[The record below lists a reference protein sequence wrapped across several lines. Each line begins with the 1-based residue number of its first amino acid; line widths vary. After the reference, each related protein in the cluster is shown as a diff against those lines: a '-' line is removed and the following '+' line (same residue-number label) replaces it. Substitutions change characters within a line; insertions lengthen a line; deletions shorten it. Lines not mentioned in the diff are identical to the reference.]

1 MKSNQKVLIAED
13 SPTQALHLQMILEER
28 GYEVLHGLNGEEAMV
43 LLDENDPP
51 DIIISDIVMPI
62 MDGYEFCSRVKGND
76 KTREIPFIL
85 LTQLSNPDDVI
96 RGLQS
101 GADNFISKPYSE
113 EFLFDRITDI
123 MLNREIR
130 RRSPNLDITMEI
142 YFGGQKYKL
151 NSNRMQILDLLLS
164 TYYNAINKNKELED
178 KNLELKKLHKELKI
192 RNLQLKK
199 INDEKNKIIGIAAH
213 DLRSPLA
220 TISGFFSFISD
231 TIKENSI
238 KNQERVFST
247 INGMLDYM
255 LNLITDV
262 LDYSKIESGKL
273 DLKKEEFDLV
283 SCLKHHIE
291 LNNTLG
297 AQKNITIYFGHS
309 REKLIVFADRN
320 KLKQVMDNLLSN
332 ALKYSER
339 NTKVHVYISVLEKE
353 VQVVVNDQGK
363 GIPAKEVGE
372 IFKPFVTTSV
382 KPTAGEKSTGLGLVS
397 VKKIVETH
405 GGRIWVESEVG
416 VGSQFYFTIPY
427 QAKKEGATTDE
438 NDLSEA
444 VFEDDVKDLKV
455 LIAEDEET
463 SEMQLSILAEGFAK
477 EILHAKTGADTVE
490 VCRNNPDIDLI
501 LMDIRMPVIDGYEA
515 TRQIRQFN
523 KDVIII
529 AQSAVVLGGDHKR
542 ATDAGCNDYIS
553 KPIKKE
559 IIMEIIKEYF

>member
-199 INDEKNKIIGIAAH
+199 INDE
-213 DLRSPLA
+213 
-220 TISGFFSFISD
+220 
-231 TIKENSI
+231 
-238 KNQERVFST
+238 
-247 INGMLDYM
+247 
-255 LNLITDV
+255 
-262 LDYSKIESGKL
+262 
-273 DLKKEEFDLV
+273 EEFDLV

-529 AQSAVVLGGDHKR
+529 AQSAVVLGGDQQR